1 MKKIKLGR
9 TGLEVTPMGLG
20 CGGGSR
26 IGMFS
31 KGLDHAASIVRLAY
45 DSGVTFF
52 DTAEAYGT
60 QPAVGLGLEGLPRD
74 SYVISSKLPFFTEE
88 NRADPKA
95 VEITLDKALRE
106 LKTDYVDIY
115 HIHGLVLAD
124 YERAKEY
131 FYPELLRMKEKG
143 KLRFIGATERFI
155 EDTKHEMAKAA
166 LKDDLFDVMMFG
178 YNMLNSSAKNEVL
191 QSTKA
196 QGVGTLCMF
205 AVRNALS
212 NREYE
217 RELLTKLFETGEV
230 SERDVDINEGFMY
243 LVNKGYA
250 ASVMEAAYRFCNYTE
265 EIDVTLF
272 GTSSPE
278 HLRANLNS
286 FSLPPLPQE
295 ALDWIKRAFGRVIS
309 VSGQ

>member
-1 MKKIKLGR
+1 MKKTVLGR

-45 DSGVTFF
+45 DSGVSFF

-60 QPAVGLGLEGLPRD
+60 QPAVGKGLEGLPRD
-74 SYVISSKLPFFTEE
+74 SYVISTKYPFFTEE
-88 NRADPKA
+88 NRADPKN
-95 VEITLDKALRE
+95 VEVTLDKALRE

-115 HIHGLVLAD
+115 HLHGMVLSD
-124 YERAKEY
+124 YQRAKEY
-131 FYPELLRMKEKG
+131 FYPELLRMRDKG

-155 EDTKHEMAKAA
+155 EDTTHEMAKAA
-166 LKDDLFDVMMFG
+166 LEDNLFDVMMLG
-178 YNMLNSSAKNEVL
+178 CNMINFSAKNEVL
-191 QSTKA
+191 KKTKA

-217 RELLTKLFETGEV
+217 HELLTKLIESEEV
-230 SERDVDINEGFMY
+230 SAQDVDVAEGLQY

-250 ASVMEAAYRFCNYTE
+250 ASIMEAAYRFCNHTE
-265 EIDVTLF
+265 ELNVTLF
-272 GTSSPE
+272 GTSNPD
-278 HLRANLNS
+278 HLRENLNS
-286 FSLPPLPQE
+286 FTLPPLPQD
-295 ALDWIKRAFGRVIS
+295 ALDWIERVFGNVYS